1 MFDIGSKHINFLLQH
16 SLVAVHDDLL
26 NLREGLHVP
35 LKDRQELA
43 RNIRNIHRCFLSAWS
58 SSKHLLCRHGLDGRV
73 TCDVEGLVGRA
84 IGGLRHRG
92 PPVRGW
98 LVVGGRTS
106 AGLQCAMQHNGTSF
120 CCHAQELM
128 ESPNARHSR
137 RKSLNNA
144 WRHPIMSRILEVH
157 DLELGWRHSAFA
169 NEQGC
174 ARLTNTEHQCS
185 EYLTPRRSLS
195 VR

>member
-1 MFDIGSKHINFLLQH
+1 MLDIGSKHINFLLQH

-43 RNIRNIHRCFLSAWS
+43 RDIRNIRCCFLSAWS
-58 SSKHLLCRHGLDGRV
+58 NSKHLLCRHGLDGRV

-98 LVVGGRTS
+98 LVVGGRGGMS
-106 AGLQCAMQHNGTSF
+106 AGLQRAMQHDGTSF
-120 CCHAQELM
+120 CCYAQELI
-128 ESPNARHSR
+128 EDPDARLSR
-137 RKSLNNA
+137 KQILSNA
-144 WRHPIMSRILEVH
+144 WRRSIGSGGPEVNG
-157 DLELGWRHSAFA
+157 LELGWRHSVFA
-169 NEQGC
+169 NEQDRAG
-174 ARLTNTEHQCS
+174 
-185 EYLTPRRSLS
+185 
-195 VR
+195 